1 MARNV
6 FLCVSVDCECDK
18 GPAWRTRRPLR
29 FESVHAGIG
38 ERLHPLLRRFGAAP
52 TYLLSPELLRDDACV
67 ERLGSLE
74 GCELGTHLHGE
85 LAPPDD
91 FVPEVTDAVQR
102 DYPPAVEEAKLTWL
116 TERFRACYGRAPASF
131 RAGRF
136 GVGPSTLG
144 ILDRLGYT
152 VDSSVT
158 PFVDWS
164 DISPGLSFTAAP
176 TQPYHP
182 DPSDPARPGTSPLVE
197 VPVTVRPNPMA
208 RVPLVGKH
216 LESRWLR
223 PTRSDARKLAAVARE
238 TIEQAQRAR
247 PDIPVVLNAMLHNV
261 EVVPGA
267 SPYAAT
273 DRDAWL
279 IADRLAGLLE
289 FARSEGIE
297 FARLADVPQI
307 LAGHDTRAAEERRK
321 DAGI

>member
-6 FLCVSVDCECDK
+6 FLCVSIDCECDK

-29 FESVHAGIG
+29 FDGIHTGIG
-38 ERLHPLLRRFGAAP
+38 ERLHPLFRRFGATP
-52 TYLLSPELLRDDACV
+52 TYLLSPELLRDNPCV
-67 ERLGSLE
+67 ERLGSLD

-85 LAPPDD
+85 LAPPDA
-91 FVPEVTDAVQR
+91 FEPEVTSAVQR
-102 DYPPAVEEAKLTWL
+102 DYPPAIEEAKLTWL

-144 ILDRLGYT
+144 ILERLGYA

-164 DISPGLSFTAAP
+164 DISPGLSFAEAP
-176 TQPYHP
+176 PQPYHP
-182 DPSDPARPGTSPLVE
+182 DSRDAARPGKSPLVE
-197 VPVTVRPNPMA
+197 VPVTIRPNAMA
-208 RVPLVGKH
+208 RIPLVGKH
-216 LESRWLR
+216 LASRWLR
-223 PTRSDARKLAAVARE
+223 PTKSDPRELAAVARE

-247 PDIPVVLNAMLHNV
+247 PEIPVVLNAMLHNV

-273 DRDAWL
+273 DREARR
-279 IADRLAGLLE
+279 IADRLAALLE
-289 FARSEGIE
+289 FARSEGMA

-307 LAGHDTRAAEERRK
+307 LAAHDSAREPDDRK
-321 DAGI
+321 EGRV